1 MGQTIRRP
9 SSGSQTGCLTH
20 LPSTMVP
27 RSLSVF
33 NKGCSFRKHSLIS
46 ENHSVMSYPRITN
59 LSCSP
64 VLPLGTAVPMCQG
77 LHTRRKVTVPL
88 TPLTLRRSRGCVQQ
102 AAPHDAS
109 PPKYHRDIRFS
120 VMLPGSACPVQIQR
134 LLPSCQSDSTRCPA
148 ARVASWPAGNS
159 CCISGGLED
168 TDNLVNLQTLR

>member
-1 MGQTIRRP
+1 M
-9 SSGSQTGCLTH
+9 
-20 LPSTMVP
+20 
-27 RSLSVF
+27 
-33 NKGCSFRKHSLIS
+33 IS

-134 LLPSCQSDSTRCPA
+134 LLPSCQSVSTRCPA